1 MGLGVSAVTM
11 AGRSHRVPQSVATSC
26 EPSPPQWRGCPM
38 RDGPLR
44 ILPTASA
51 SAAHVCAGWVAR
63 GPPPGSG
70 QCPGRELP
78 ASGGERPRALR
89 SGSDFPFL
97 EEHLPR
103 WLCLGFSSTLLR
115 FLRLYNYYLIRGSG
129 LNWLSR
135 RIIVMQFP
143 ANRNFLC
150 LALGGCLPLHW
161 TEAESRSCCSGLES
175 HGLGD
180 ALLHQH
186 RVKGGGYRALTLMAC
201 PTLFKKLTILIN

>member
-1 MGLGVSAVTM
+1 M

-26 EPSPPQWRGCPM
+26 EPSPPTMAGLPSERRPVGDLTHSVCLGSTCLRRLGGTGPASRGA
-38 RDGPLR
+38 D
-44 ILPTASA
+44 SA
-51 SAAHVCAGWVAR
+51 LAENS
-63 GPPPGSG
+63 PPP
-70 QCPGRELP
+70 
-78 ASGGERPRALR
+78 GGERPRALR

-97 EEHLPR
+97 EERLPR
-103 WLCLGFSSTLLR
+103 WLCLGFSTLLR

-150 LALGGCLPLHW
+150 LTLGGCLPLCW
-161 TEAESRSCCSGLES
+161 TEAESRSCCSGLAS

-180 ALLHQH
+180 VLLHQH
-186 RVKGGGYRALTLMAC
+186 RVKGGGLQSSDTDGLSY
-201 PTLFKKLTILIN
+201 LI